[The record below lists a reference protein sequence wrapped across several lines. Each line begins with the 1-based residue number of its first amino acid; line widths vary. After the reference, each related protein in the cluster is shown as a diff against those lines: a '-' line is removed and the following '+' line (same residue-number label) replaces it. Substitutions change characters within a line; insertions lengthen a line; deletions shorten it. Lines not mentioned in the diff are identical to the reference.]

1 LRLAN
6 SERQPQNYTAS
17 VFVVKPKIMQDSKD
31 QIKQLENKAKQIRR
45 LIIQM
50 LAKAGSGHPGGSL
63 SSTDLVTALFFS
75 VMRFKADQPRWPD
88 RDRFHMSK
96 GHCCPLWYAV
106 LAEAGYFS
114 ADKLLTLRQLGSML
128 QGHPDRRTPGVEAA
142 SGSLGQGLSVS
153 IGMSL
158 ASRIDKK
165 SYRVYCLM
173 GDGEIQEG
181 NIWEGA
187 MAASHFKC
195 DNLCAILDY
204 NGFQIDGKVKDIMGI
219 EPIVDK
225 WRAFGWHTIEINGHD
240 MRQILSA
247 YEEAGKIKGK
257 PSIIIAHTIKGKG
270 VSFMENVVDFH
281 GRAPTKEEA
290 EIALKELS

>member
-1 LRLAN
+1 MGK
-6 SERQPQNYTAS
+6 SSPIQ
-17 VFVVKPKIMQDSKD
+17 VKE
-31 QIKQLENKAKQIRR
+31 LEAKARHIRR

-63 SSTDLVTALFFS
+63 SATDLITALFFS
-75 VMRFKADQPRWPD
+75 VLRHNPKEPVWPD

-106 LAEAGYFS
+106 LAEAGYFPI
-114 ADKLLTLRQLGSML
+114 DKLWTLRQLGSIL

-142 SGSLGQGLSVS
+142 SGSLGQGLSVAL
-153 IGMSL
+153 GMCL
-158 ASRIDKK
+158 AAKIDKK
-165 SYRVYCLM
+165 DYRVYVLL

-181 NIWEGA
+181 NIWEAA
-187 MAASHFKC
+187 MAASHYKC

-204 NGFQIDGKVKDIMGI
+204 NGFQIDGKTKDIMGL
-219 EPIVDK
+219 EPIAAK
-225 WRAFGWHTIEINGHD
+225 WQAFGWHTIEINGHN
-240 MRQILSA
+240 MSEILAA
-247 YEEAGKIKGK
+247 YQETQSIKEK

-290 EIALKELS
+290 EKAIKELE

>member
-1 LRLAN
+1 MADN
-6 SERQPQNYTAS
+6 
-17 VFVVKPKIMQDSKD
+17 KIKVQE
-31 QIKQLENKAKQIRR
+31 LEEKAKQIRR

-63 SSTDLVTALFFS
+63 SATDLITALFFS
-75 VMRFKADQPRWPD
+75 VLRHNPSNPDWPD

-106 LAEAGYFS
+106 LAESGYFPKE
-114 ADKLLTLRQLGSML
+114 KLFTLRQLGSIL
-128 QGHPDRRTPGVEAA
+128 QGHPDRRTPGVSVA

-153 IGMSL
+153 LGMSL
-158 ASRIDKK
+158 AAKIDKK
-165 SYRVYCLM
+165 DYRVYCLM

-181 NIWEGA
+181 NIWEAA
-187 MAASHFKC
+187 MACSHYKR

-204 NGFQIDGKVKDIMGI
+204 NGFQIDGKICEVMEL
-219 EPIVDK
+219 EPIVAK
-225 WRAFGWHTIEINGHD
+225 WKAFGWHTIEINGHD
-240 MRQILSA
+240 MSQILDAFS
-247 YEEAGKIKGK
+247 EAGATKLK
-257 PSIIIAHTIKGKG
+257 PTIIIAHTIKGKG

-290 EIALKELS
+290 EKALKELE